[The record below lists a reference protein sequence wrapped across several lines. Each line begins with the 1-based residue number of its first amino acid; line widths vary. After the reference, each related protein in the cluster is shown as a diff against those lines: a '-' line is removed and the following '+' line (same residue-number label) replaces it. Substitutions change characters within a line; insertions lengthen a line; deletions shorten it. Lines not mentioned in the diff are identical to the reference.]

1 MNLESNEEMLL
12 KKQKDLEVNF
22 YKPRKQRKVAD
33 DKLIRYQGQIKALK
47 AIGRG
52 FRDKYQKAET
62 QVSPLNE
69 KNADLELANQNNLEV
84 LESAKNN
91 EERKMESKDEEIA
104 HLQSIG
110 FKMRM
115 TGLKTKIGCFWRS
128 KKIWK

>member
-1 MNLESNEEMLL
+1 M
-12 KKQKDLEVNF
+12 
-22 YKPRKQRKVAD
+22 
-33 DKLIRYQGQIKALK
+33 
-47 AIGRG
+47 
-52 FRDKYQKAET
+52 RDKYQKAET
-62 QVSPLNE
+62 QVSSLKAETERLNE
-69 KNADLELANQNNLEV
+69 KNTDLELANQNNLEV